1 MCVVPAWNFLQAY
14 GLGNARCAPPTANTL
29 YQAQPMVVS
38 PMMGRMRS
46 AAVANLRDVVVA
58 QLLAAEELG
67 ELRFSGSV
75 VDVII
80 ASDAPGWACIGWPP
94 MLPACSQLSGGE
106 AA

>member
-1 MCVVPAWNFLQAY
+1 MGKP
-14 GLGNARCAPPTANTL
+14 GCAPPAANTL
-29 YQAQPMVVS
+29 YQAQPVVVNPMV
-38 PMMGRMRS
+38 GRMRS
-46 AAVANLRDVVVA
+46 AAVASLRDVVVA

-94 MLPACSQLSGGE
+94 MLPARSQLSGGE